1 MYVSQGC
8 HFMATHRQAYCC
20 VGLCVFV
27 AASSSYRFI
36 NAYYLCYCVLG
47 KKASNVFFII
57 IYCVDVDLVCLASK
71 EEPEAEVD
79 DTKAQT
85 QLARICGMLF
95 VLYFFFSATA
105 PPNSLRRNRSL
116 NFEPNKSKKNNRKQ
130 QQKYQF
136 RECSVM
142 NARRECKSWLCVC
155 VCSQAFVFVL
165 AFVPAGILLR
175 T

>member
-1 MYVSQGC
+1 M
-8 HFMATHRQAYCC
+8 
-20 VGLCVFV
+20 LL
-27 AASSSYRFI
+27 RF
-36 NAYYLCYCVLG
+36 G
-47 KKASNVFFII
+47 EKSKQRFFII

-116 NFEPNKSKKNNRKQ
+116 NFEPNKSKKKQ
-130 QQKYQF
+130 QKTTTKIPIQ
-136 RECSVM
+136 RV
-142 NARRECKSWLCVC
+142 
-155 VCSQAFVFVL
+155 
-165 AFVPAGILLR
+165 
-175 T
+175 